1 MSTKPETAEREELI
15 ALAFK
20 HTVGGLEFDENG
32 LISFAKEAAALLA
45 ADGKAGGEVVAWA
58 TMYAGKASQLFKGP
72 DAEYNAKREIQRLN
86 REYPNDRTKRSAA
99 PLYTRPQQAAQVA
112 QPLTVW
118 FDQMPESNG
127 KRNWT
132 VMLRR
137 KDSEGLLGGIAYGV
151 CFERTEYYDRARYA
165 ADRLRFLI
173 GELDKEPDVLNYD
186 PTILQSGEAAHGI
199 GKDQS

>member
-1 MSTKPETAEREELI
+1 MTTNQAPDSTKPSERDRVI
-15 ALAFK
+15 ADLQRAANEIAQAG
-20 HTVGGLEFDENG
+20 HNG
-32 LISFAKEAAALLA
+32 WGNTCMQAAALLE
-45 ADGKAGGEVVAWA
+45 ADGKAGGEAIGEFV
-58 TMYAGKASQLFKGP
+58 GIPDGP
-72 DAEYNAKREIQRLN
+72 NGEIQTVFIELYDQSVRVPG
-86 REYPNDRTKRSAA
+86 RKI
-99 PLYTRPQQAAQVA
+99 YTRPQQAAQVA